1 MTRTKDQIIHDIESV
16 IDKYIKV
23 TVEQHG
29 GQVEV
34 KEFDTDTG
42 KLTMLMKG
50 ACSGCAGSTV
60 TLQKGIESTMKH
72 YIPEVKQV
80 VGEDD
85 PNSTVKPYYEY
96 NPWDGPT
103 YDNMLDELDRLS
115 TENGGNISNDT
126 DKNNN

>member
-42 KLTMLMKG
+42 
-50 ACSGCAGSTV
+50 
-60 TLQKGIESTMKH
+60 
-72 YIPEVKQV
+72 
-80 VGEDD
+80 
-85 PNSTVKPYYEY
+85 
-96 NPWDGPT
+96 
-103 YDNMLDELDRLS
+103 LS
-115 TENGGNISNDT
+115 LIHI
-126 DKNNN
+126 

>member
-1 MTRTKDQIIHDIESV
+1 
-16 IDKYIKV
+16 
-23 TVEQHG
+23 
-29 GQVEV
+29 
-34 KEFDTDTG
+34 
-42 KLTMLMKG
+42 MKG
-50 ACSGCAGSTV
+50 ACSGCAGSTA

-85 PNSTVKPYYEY
+85 PNSTVDPYYTNEY
-96 NPWDGPT
+96 NPWNGPT

>member
-50 ACSGCAGSTV
+50 ACSGCAGSTW
-60 TLQKGIESTMKH
+60 
-72 YIPEVKQV
+72 P
-80 VGEDD
+80 
-85 PNSTVKPYYEY
+85 
-96 NPWDGPT
+96 
-103 YDNMLDELDRLS
+103 
-115 TENGGNISNDT
+115 
-126 DKNNN
+126 